1 LIGNG
6 GKKYPQGLWIIND
19 CSPYFISF
27 VIQAML
33 RGHVMHQDANSE
45 CLIVA
50 FQEVKGGK

>member
-1 LIGNG
+1 MF
-6 GKKYPQGLWIIND
+6 Y
-19 CSPYFISF
+19 SF

-50 FQEVKGGK
+50 FQEVKGDK